1 MRDIFDYYFRMALLR
16 AKPQDCPSSRA
27 LQKFLIVIYLLLS
40 IINALALYDV
50 WGAAALSV
58 LDVSLL
64 YVFVLFLLH
73 TKRERTHQTFNAF
86 LGVGILIG
94 LMHTICSYMFILDQD
109 PRAISGLGRTF
120 FYIVFIWGVL
130 GYGNIVRHS
139 AEVNLA
145 TGISISLGYTLLN
158 AMMLLSISEMFGV

>member
-1 MRDIFDYYFRMALLR
+1 MRDIFYYYFRLALLS
-16 AKPQDCPSSRA
+16 AKPQDCPSSQA

-40 IINALALYDV
+40 IINALALYNAY
-50 WGAAALSV
+50 GAVTLSV
-58 LDVSLL
+58 LDVFLL
-64 YVFVLFLLH
+64 YVFVLLLLH
-73 TKRERTHQTFNAF
+73 TKRERIHQTFNAF

-109 PRAISGLGRTF
+109 PRAISGVGRTF

-130 GYGNIVRHS
+130 AYGNIVRH
-139 AEVNLA
+139 ATEVNLS

-158 AMMLLSISEMFGV
+158 AMMLLSISKMFRI